1 MNVNESIESVN
12 DISNNSKL
20 HGIIIDLKNIID
32 DYDYNFKKFQELILE
47 LARRLNEEKS
57 CEQDKISQIIKEIL
71 KDKIKEGKI
80 TAKWIEEC
88 LPTEYKRK
96 YIIKSEQSS
105 LSKKKKDLVSI
116 TNEGEGKKIDDISI
130 PYNKNE
136 LDYPVDQSDKIQTY
150 ELEEA
155 LREQQQFL
163 MSDQILSEETLF
175 LVPKEK
181 FHLIK
186 ESIEKSNKVCYL
198 KFDKN
203 KILREAQPDIAVT

>member
-12 DISNNSKL
+12 DISNNPKL

-32 DYDYNFKKFQELILE
+32 DYDYNFKKFPELILE

-57 CEQDKISQIIKEIL
+57 CEQNKISQIIKEIL

-88 LPTEYKRK
+88 LPSEYKRK
-96 YIIKSEQSS
+96 YTIKSEQSS
-105 LSKKKKDLVSI
+105 LSRKKKDLILV
-116 TNEGEGKKIDDISI
+116 TNEGKERKIDDISI

-136 LDYPVDQSDKIQTY
+136 LAYPVDQSDKIQTY

-155 LREQQQFL
+155 LRKQQQFL
-163 MSDQILSEETLF
+163 RSDQILSEETVF
-175 LVPKEK
+175 LVPK
-181 FHLIK
+181 
-186 ESIEKSNKVCYL
+186 
-198 KFDKN
+198 KN
-203 KILREAQPDIAVT
+203 FN

>member
-1 MNVNESIESVN
+1 MNVIESIESDN
-12 DISNNSKL
+12 DISNNPKL

-57 CEQDKISQIIKEIL
+57 CEQNKISQIIKEIL

-96 YIIKSEQSS
+96 YSLKSEQSS
-105 LSKKKKDLVSI
+105 LSNKKKGLVSI
-116 TNEGEGKKIDDISI
+116 TNEGEEIKIDDISI
-130 PYNKNE
+130 QANKKE
-136 LDYPVDQSDKIQTY
+136 LAYPGDQSANIQTY

-155 LREQQQFL
+155 LRKQQQFL
-163 MSDQILSEETLF
+163 NGDQIFSEYSIF
-175 LVPKEK
+175 VIQQDNFRLVNE
-181 FHLIK
+181 I
-186 ESIEKSNKVCYL
+186 IEKSNKSCYM
-198 KFDKN
+198 KFDSN
-203 KILREAQPDIAVT
+203 KILREAWSDN

>member
-12 DISNNSKL
+12 DISNNPKL

-32 DYDYNFKKFQELILE
+32 DYDYNFKKFLELILE

-57 CEQDKISQIIKEIL
+57 CEQNKISQIIKEIL

-88 LPTEYKRK
+88 LPSEYKRK
-96 YIIKSEQSS
+96 YTTKSEQSS
-105 LSKKKKDLVSI
+105 LSRKKKDLILV
-116 TNEGEGKKIDDISI
+116 TNEGKERKIDDISI

-136 LDYPVDQSDKIQTY
+136 LAYPVDQSDKIQTY

-155 LREQQQFL
+155 LRKQQQFL
-163 MSDQILSEETLF
+163 RSDQILSEETLF

-181 FHLIK
+181 FQLIK
-186 ESIEKSNKVCYL
+186 ESIEKSNKGFYV

-203 KILREAQPDIAVT
+203 KILREAQPDT